1 MKKLLLFFI
10 IGSIVPI
17 LSESSSFNTTDVEKE
32 IELKG
37 SLYETSVRSVLLNP
51 IEATISISHIEVAFL
66 YDVGNINVVVYT
78 EYGTIIY
85 DNNIDTQTQE
95 NLTID
100 ISGWDSGIYQIRF
113 ISSTGQ
119 YMYGTFEIE

>member
-17 LSESSSFNTTDVEKE
+17 LSGYSSFNTTDVEKE

-78 EYGTIIY
+78 ESGTIIY

-113 ISSTGQ
+113 IGSTGQ